1 MNTIIQTL
9 WSSLFFRLVL
19 IFGLTLSLFLLT
31 FIWVFRAIVHDGMN
45 QDTGHPFITR
55 VVESAIDDIGTPP
68 DTVYALQ
75 LTHELPFIIVIKGAD
90 YHWQSEDPG
99 VDLTAVRKLHPIS
112 GSMKKVRLGRQRAIW
127 VEREGYNFY
136 FVWKPLVLR
145 GASMSIF
152 AISISAILA
161 ALLLNYYMVRR
172 LLKPITLLKQGAEK
186 ISGGDID
193 YRIDHTRDDEL
204 GELTQSINT
213 MADSLQSMLNAKLQL
228 LLAISHELRSPI
240 TRAKLQLELMDDS
253 TMKDSLKDEINEL
266 ESLVS
271 ELLEAERL
279 NSQHGS
285 LNQEPVFLG
294 EFIEAELKH
303 HWPNSDLLKFEQKG
317 TDREI
322 DIDVL
327 RTQLMLRNLV
337 NNALRYGGDATIHV
351 GVEWADQ
358 TVTLSVVDQGE
369 GIEADH
375 LPHLTEPFYR
385 ADRSR
390 QRETGGFGLGL
401 YLCRLIAKSHGGDL
415 SISSQVGQGTTIAV
429 CFPTLR

>member
-112 GSMKKVRLGRQRAIW
+112 GSIKKVRLERQRAIW

-136 FVWKPLVLR
+136 FIWKPLVLR

-401 YLCRLIAKSHGGDL
+401 YLCRLIAKIHGGDL

>member
-1 MNTIIQTL
+1 MIRSL
-9 WSSLFFRLVL
+9 WASLFFRLVL
-19 IFGLTLSLFLLT
+19 IFGLTLFLFVMT
-31 FIWVFRAIVHDGMN
+31 FIGTFRAILHDSMN
-45 QDTGHPFITR
+45 QEASAPFITR
-55 VVESAIDDIGTPP
+55 IVESAIDDIGTPP
-68 DTVYALQ
+68 DTEYALR
-75 LTHELPFIIVIKGAD
+75 LTHELPFVIVIEGPD

-99 VDLTAVRKLHPIS
+99 VDLAAARKLHPIAD
-112 GSMKKVRLGRQRAIW
+112 SMKKIRLENQRAIW
-127 VEREGYNFY
+127 VEREGYEFY
-136 FVWKPLVLR
+136 FIWKPLFLR
-145 GASMSIF
+145 GASTSIF
-152 AISISAILA
+152 AISIVAILA

-186 ISGGDID
+186 ISRGEID
-193 YRIDHTRDDEL
+193 YRVDHTRDDEL
-204 GELTQSINT
+204 GELTQSVNA
-213 MADSLQSMLNAKLQL
+213 MADSLQSMLNAKQQL

-253 TMKDSLKDEINEL
+253 TMKDGLKEDVNEL

-279 NSQHGS
+279 NSRHGS
-285 LNQEPVFLG
+285 LNREPVFLG
-294 EFIEAELKH
+294 EFVEAELEH
-303 HWPNSDLLKFEQKG
+303 YWPNSDLLEFECKG

-351 GVEWADQ
+351 GIEWAGQ

-369 GIEADH
+369 GIEEDH

-385 ADRSR
+385 ADRAR

-401 YLCRLIAKSHGGDL
+401 YLCRLIAESHGGDL

-429 CFPTLR
+429 CFPALR

>member
-1 MNTIIQTL
+1 VNTMIKSL

-19 IFGLTLSLFLLT
+19 IFGLTLLLFVMT
-31 FIWVFRAIVHDGMN
+31 FIGTFRAILHDSMN
-45 QDTGHPFITR
+45 QEASYPLITR
-55 VVESAIDDIGTPP
+55 IVESAIDDIGTPP
-68 DTVYALQ
+68 DTEYALR

-99 VDLTAVRKLHPIS
+99 VDLAAARKLHPIA
-112 GSMKKVRLGRQRAIW
+112 GSMKRIRLESQRAIW

-136 FVWKPLVLR
+136 FIWKPLVLR
-145 GASMSIF
+145 GASTSIF
-152 AISISAILA
+152 AISIAAILA

-186 ISGGDID
+186 ISRGEID
-193 YRIDHTRDDEL
+193 YRVDHTRDDEL

-213 MADSLQSMLNAKLQL
+213 MADSLQSMLNAKQQL

-253 TMKDSLKDEINEL
+253 TMKDSLKEDVNEL
-266 ESLVS
+266 ESLVT

-285 LNQEPVFLG
+285 LNREPVFLG
-294 EFIEAELKH
+294 EFVEAELQH
-303 HWPNSDLLKFEQKG
+303 HWPNSDLLEFEYKG

-351 GVEWADQ
+351 GIEWADQ

-385 ADRSR
+385 ADRAR

-401 YLCRLIAKSHGGDL
+401 YLCRLIAESHGGDL

-429 CFPTLR
+429 CFPILR

>member
-1 MNTIIQTL
+1 
-9 WSSLFFRLVL
+9 
-19 IFGLTLSLFLLT
+19 
-31 FIWVFRAIVHDGMN
+31 MN

-90 YHWQSEDPG
+90 CHWQSEDPG

-136 FVWKPLVLR
+136 FIWKPLVLR

-294 EFIEAELKH
+294 EFIEEELKH
-303 HWPNSDLLKFEQKG
+303 HWPNTDLLKFEQKG

>member
-1 MNTIIQTL
+1 M
-9 WSSLFFRLVL
+9 
-19 IFGLTLSLFLLT
+19 
-31 FIWVFRAIVHDGMN
+31 
-45 QDTGHPFITR
+45 
-55 VVESAIDDIGTPP
+55 
-68 DTVYALQ
+68 
-75 LTHELPFIIVIKGAD
+75 
-90 YHWQSEDPG
+90 
-99 VDLTAVRKLHPIS
+99 
-112 GSMKKVRLGRQRAIW
+112 
-127 VEREGYNFY
+127 
-136 FVWKPLVLR
+136 
-145 GASMSIF
+145 
-152 AISISAILA
+152 
-161 ALLLNYYMVRR
+161 
-172 LLKPITLLKQGAEK
+172 
-186 ISGGDID
+186 
-193 YRIDHTRDDEL
+193 
-204 GELTQSINT
+204 
-213 MADSLQSMLNAKLQL
+213 
-228 LLAISHELRSPI
+228 
-240 TRAKLQLELMDDS
+240 
-253 TMKDSLKDEINEL
+253 
-266 ESLVS
+266 S

-337 NNALRYGGDATIHV
+337 NNALRYGGDATIHI

>member
-136 FVWKPLVLR
+136 FIWKPLVLR

-337 NNALRYGGDATIHV
+337 NNALRYGGDATIHI

>member
-1 MNTIIQTL
+1 MNTMIQTL

-19 IFGLTLSLFLLT
+19 IFGLTLLLFLLT
-31 FIWVFRAIVHDGMN
+31 FAWVFRAIVHDGMN
-45 QDTGHPFITR
+45 HDTGHPFITH

-68 DTVYALQ
+68 DTDYALQ
-75 LTHELPFIIVIKGAD
+75 FTHEMPFIVVIKSAD
-90 YHWQSEDPG
+90 YYWQSEDPG
-99 VDLTAVRKLHPIS
+99 VDLAAVRKIHPKS
-112 GSMKKVRLGRQRAIW
+112 GSMKKVRLERQKAIW

-136 FVWKPLVLR
+136 FIWKPLVLR
-145 GASMSIF
+145 GASMSILL
-152 AISISAILA
+152 ISISAILA

-186 ISGGDID
+186 ISRGDID
-193 YRIDHTRDDEL
+193 YRIDHARDDEL

-213 MADSLQSMLNAKLQL
+213 MADSLQSMLNAKMQL

-240 TRAKLQLELMDDS
+240 TRVKLQLELMDDS

-285 LNQEPVFLG
+285 LNQEPVFFG

-303 HWPNSDLLKFEQKG
+303 HWPNIDLLKYEQKG

-337 NNALRYGGDATIHV
+337 NNALRYGGGATIYV
-351 GVEWADQ
+351 GVEWLDQ
-358 TVTLSVVDQGE
+358 AVTLSVVDQGK

-401 YLCRLIAKSHGGDL
+401 YLCRLIAEGHGGDL
-415 SISSQVGQGTTIAV
+415 SISSRVGQGTTIAV